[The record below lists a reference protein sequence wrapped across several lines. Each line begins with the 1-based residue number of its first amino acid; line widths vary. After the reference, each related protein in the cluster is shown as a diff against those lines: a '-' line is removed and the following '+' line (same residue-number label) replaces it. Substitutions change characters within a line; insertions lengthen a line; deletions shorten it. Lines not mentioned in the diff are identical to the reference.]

1 MSTVLFK
8 MYSRFSVF
16 YRRSFGFF
24 AFRDR
29 LSFLNMP
36 LKILREFFLKKVE
49 LCFHVSL
56 SHHNFIRGVR
66 ALQVAHLSLIEAC
79 W

>member
-1 MSTVLFK
+1 
-8 MYSRFSVF
+8 
-16 YRRSFGFF
+16 
-24 AFRDR
+24 
-29 LSFLNMP
+29 MP

-66 ALQVAHLSLIEAC
+66 ALQVAHLSLMEQFKVFFHAC
-79 W
+79 NITLKDVIKHPDSQDIVQSHSIFLL